1 MPNGPAEDSA
11 SALHGT
17 LLEVLKQLNRAEIE
31 EEEGEGL
38 ETNEILVLL
47 RKGPLPMLT
56 DTDFE
61 RALTTLLANQMT
73 EVLDSEKYA
82 WDRGR
87 VLGRRYALTRTGK
100 NYLLD
105 QLKETGRIP

>member
-1 MPNGPAEDSA
+1 VTTDPAEGSA
-11 SALHGT
+11 AVLHGT

-31 EEEGEGL
+31 EQPGEGL
-38 ETNEILVLL
+38 ESTEILTLI

-61 RALTTLLANQMT
+61 RALETLVRNRMADTVDAPQ
-73 EVLDSEKYA
+73 YA

-87 VLGRRYALTRTGK
+87 VLGRRFVLTLMGK
-100 NYLLD
+100 QYLLE
-105 QLKETGRIP
+105 QLQKTGRVE